1 MRRGHAMAASRCE
14 AFWHTVPDHASCFF
28 LAGWQRTEDFQQCNS
43 TSLEISMRN
52 KVIIIAGFVFACGA
66 TIAPSFA
73 ADSPA
78 TKEITA
84 ADLAKSKPTATFEIE
99 GKQLRLLV
107 GGATGKGVLR
117 FQGKNYPFT
126 AKGASV
132 GGAGFNE

>member
-1 MRRGHAMAASRCE
+1 MRWMLTLERHASRACHGAE
-14 AFWHTVPDHASCFF
+14 SMRSVLAHGPGSRVCFF
-28 LAGWQRTEDFQQCNS
+28 LAGRQRTEDFQQCNS

-107 GGATGKGVLR
+107 GGATG
-117 FQGKNYPFT
+117 
-126 AKGASV
+126 
-132 GGAGFNE
+132 